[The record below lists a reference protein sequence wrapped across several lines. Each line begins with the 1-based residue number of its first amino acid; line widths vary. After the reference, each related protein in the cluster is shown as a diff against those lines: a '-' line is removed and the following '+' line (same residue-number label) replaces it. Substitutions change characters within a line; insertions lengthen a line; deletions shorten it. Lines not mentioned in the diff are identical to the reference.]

1 MDPKFNVNRSN
12 HCGPGESGSPANEGA
27 SIKYAACRN
36 GPSSDKYRSDP
47 LDVLDRV
54 KINNTLESPMSTI
67 RSVLNDSKDKDLSF
81 TREELKEAEG
91 RLKVV
96 FIEFYRKLHLLKHY
110 RW

>member
-1 MDPKFNVNRSN
+1 MHVIQYDLSMKLKMGFYFAENRHIDS
-12 HCGPGESGSPANEGA
+12 
-27 SIKYAACRN
+27 K
-36 GPSSDKYRSDP
+36 SDKHKSDL

-67 RSVLNDSKDKDLSF
+67 RSVLNDSKDKDLRF
-81 TREELKEAEG
+81 KKEELKEAEG
-91 RLKVV
+91 RMKVV